1 MEKLLRKAVTEDFK
15 EVAALYHA
23 AVARMIEDRIYQ
35 WDEIYPDDKILL
47 EDILRGEM
55 YLLEAEGRLA
65 ACIVLNE
72 EQDDLYRT
80 GSWRFTGQRVAV
92 IHRLC
97 VHPKFQGA
105 GIGKKTVRLAEAMA
119 KENGYGIIRLDAFS
133 QNDHA
138 RNLYKNLG
146 YTYAG
151 QVNFRKG
158 LFYLMEKAL

>member
-1 MEKLLRKAVTEDFK
+1 
-15 EVAALYHA
+15 
-23 AVARMIEDRIYQ
+23 MIEDRIYQ

-105 GIGKKTVRLAEAMA
+105 GDRKEKPCGWRKRWRRRTVTA
-119 KENGYGIIRLDAFS
+119 
-133 QNDHA
+133 
-138 RNLYKNLG
+138 
-146 YTYAG
+146 
-151 QVNFRKG
+151 
-158 LFYLMEKAL
+158 